1 MKLFDVKA
9 AARLLGIA
17 VCLASAFFLF
27 SAIVYS
33 QQITGSISG
42 TVTDTSGAV
51 ITNAAV
57 TIHNDDTGTDIRTVH
72 TDASGV
78 YHATLLPIGR
88 YTLSFSADGFQ
99 TYIAKQ
105 LNLHV
110 GTQVTLSATLKPGA
124 VTQQVTV
131 TASSTPVDLSNGA
144 QQSTIT
150 GTQIREL
157 ELNNRNF
164 EQLVTLQPGVSSSL
178 PNIVGFGIENTDS
191 VSVNGARPTANN
203 WTVDGADVND
213 SGSNATLLNVP
224 SVDALQEFT
233 LARSTYDA
241 QYGRSGGGQIN
252 VMTKSGTN
260 QFHGDAYEFDR
271 NSAFD
276 ATPFF
281 TNESGGTKPPLTYN
295 DFGFTFGGPFYIPN
309 VYNTDKSKTFFFVS
323 EEWRRTGIPET
334 QTAILP
340 TAGELQG
347 NFNGIATLNP
357 ALAPAGCIT
366 NNVISPSCFSHN
378 AQAYIQNVYSRFQP
392 NVPGTQELITSPTA
406 INNFRQDIVRVDQQI
421 SQKVQVFARWMDD
434 QVPTTE
440 PGGLF
445 SGEPLP
451 GISSTATNAPGKNFV
466 AHVTAQ
472 LSPNIVNESAFNY
485 TWGAINS
492 NITGIINNP
501 SFLSSLNE
509 TGFPYT
515 DPYGRVPGISISG
528 LTGVG
533 IPVAPYFERNIDKE
547 VYDNLSLIDGNHSI
561 RTGFD
566 AQVMRKS
573 ENAVN
578 PTNGNFSFNG
588 SNGLN
593 PFADFLLGQAQVFS
607 QANRDI
613 VPNIHFTNFETY
625 VQDDWK
631 VRPNFTL
638 NIGVRYSFLPTPY
651 DSNGIL
657 DNFDP
662 ALFNPALAPA
672 INPATGQFVPGL
684 ATPSNYANGII
695 VGRNGCI
702 TLQGIL
708 STPKGVAGPACSPYG
723 NEVNPSPTN
732 NFAPRFGFAWDPFKT
747 GKTSIRGG
755 YGIYYDRSLNGI
767 WEQNQFQNPP
777 FVQSISLNNAS
788 FDNPSNG
795 VASASLLNPN
805 NLHSTGTPLWPT
817 ENFQDWNFSIQREIT
832 PNTMAEVAYVG
843 SKGTNLIGIFDFNQ
857 VPEAARLANPTAAA
871 NALRPFP
878 GYNAISTIG
887 NGFNSEYNSLQA
899 SLNHRM
905 SHGLTMGIAYTWEN
919 NLTNASSDRSTAP
932 YDTYNFANNY
942 GPANFNRGQVF
953 VANYVYDLP
962 FFLKR
967 NDLIGR
973 TLGGW
978 EVSGITS
985 YETGFPT
992 TIFQFTDPFDS
1003 ALNGFTGIGIDP
1015 SVVAPRP
1022 DVVPG
1027 QNIAGPRTIG
1037 EFFNPAAFTEASGH
1051 FGTAGRG
1058 LVTGPGTE
1066 NWDLALMKN
1075 IRFSERFSG
1084 QLRGEFFNAFN
1095 HTNPNAIDNFLGDP
1109 TFGQVIG
1116 TADPRIIQFGFKLYF

>member
-1 MKLFDVKA
+1 MSCRKGPFPSAVVLLAIAILLFFP
-9 AARLLGIA
+9 LG
-17 VCLASAFFLF
+17 SFP
-27 SAIVYS
+27 
-33 QQITGSISG
+33 QQITGTIRG
-42 TVTDTSGAV
+42 TVSDPSGA
-51 ITNAAV
+51 IIPGATV
-57 TIHNDDTGTDIRTVH
+57 TIHDNGTGTDVRTLK
-72 TDASGV
+72 TDASGFYV
-78 YHATLLPIGR
+78 ATLLPIGN
-88 YTLSFSADGFQ
+88 YTVSIAAKGFQ
-99 TYIAKQ
+99 TFVSKGI
-105 LNLHV
+105 NLHASV
-110 GTQVTLSATLKPGA
+110 QVTVNATLQPGM
-124 VTQQVTV
+124 VSQKVTV
-131 TASSTPVDLSNGA
+131 TASATPLNLANGA
-144 QQSTIT
+144 QEQTIT

-164 EQLVTLQPGVSSSL
+164 EQLVTLEPGVSSAL
-178 PNIVGFGIENTDS
+178 PDIVGFGIENTDS
-191 VSVNGARPTANN
+191 VSVDGVRASANN
-203 WTVDGADVND
+203 WTVDGSDIND
-213 SGSNATLLNVP
+213 SGSNLTLLNVP

-241 QYGRSGGGQIN
+241 QYGRSGGGQVN

-281 TNESGGTKPPLTYN
+281 TNLSGGTKPPLTYN

-309 VYNTDKSKTFFFVS
+309 HYNTDKSKTFFFVS

-340 TAGELQG
+340 TSAELG
-347 NFNGIATLNP
+347 GDFNGIATLNP
-357 ALAPAGCIT
+357 ADAPAGCIS

-378 AQAYIQNVYSRFQP
+378 AQVYIQNVYSKFQP

-406 INNFRQDIVRVDQQI
+406 INNYRQDIVRVDQAI
-421 SQKVQVFARWMDD
+421 SQKVQFFARYMND

-445 SGEPLP
+445 ASEPLP
-451 GISSTATNAPGKNFV
+451 GISSTATNAPGRNIV

-472 LSPNIVNESAFNY
+472 LSPSIVNEAAFNY

-492 NITGIINNP
+492 NITGIIDNP
-501 SFLSSLNE
+501 SFLSALNE

-533 IPVAPYFERNIDKE
+533 IPVAPYHERNIDKE
-547 VYDNLSLIDGNHSI
+547 VYDNFSVIQGNHSI

-566 AQVMRKS
+566 VQMMRKS

-578 PTNGNFSFNG
+578 PTNGNFSFTNF
-588 SNGLN
+588 NTLD
-593 PFADFLLGQAQVFS
+593 PFANFLLGQSQFFS
-607 QANRDI
+607 QTNRDI
-613 VPNIHFTNFETY
+613 VPDIEFSNVEAY

-631 VRPNFTL
+631 VKSNFTL
-638 NIGVRYSFLPTPY
+638 NLGLRYSFLPTPY
-651 DSNGIL
+651 DVNGIL

-662 ALFNPALAPA
+662 ALFNPALAPP
-672 INPATGQFVPGL
+672 IDPTTGNFLPGL
-684 ATPSNYANGII
+684 ATPANYANGII
-695 VGRNGCI
+695 IGQNGCL
-702 TLQGIL
+702 TLQGVL
-708 STPKGVAGPACSPYG
+708 PVPKGVPGPACSPYG
-723 NEVNPSPTN
+723 QQVNPNVTT

-767 WEQNQFQNPP
+767 WEQNQFADPP
-777 FVQSISLNNAS
+777 FIKSITLDNAS
-788 FDNPSNG
+788 FDNPSSG
-795 VASASLLNPN
+795 VPAASLLSPN
-805 NLHSTGTPLWPT
+805 NLHSTGTPGWPT
-817 ENFQDWNFSIQREIT
+817 EYIQDWNFSIQRELT
-832 PNTMAEVAYVG
+832 QNTLLEVAYVA
-843 SKGTNLIGIFDFNQ
+843 SKGTHLLGIFDFNQ
-857 VPEAARLANPTAAA
+857 VPVAARLANPTVVA
-871 NALRPFP
+871 NALRPYP

-887 NGFNSEYNSLQA
+887 NGFNSEYNSLQV

-905 SHGLTMGIAYTWEN
+905 GHGLTFGAAYTWSN
-919 NLTNASSDRSTAP
+919 DLTDSSSDRSTAP
-932 YDTYNFANNY
+932 YDTYNFAENY
-942 GPANFNRGQVF
+942 GPANFNRGQIF
-953 VANYVYDLP
+953 IANYVYDLP
-962 FFLKR
+962 FFSHR
-967 NDLIGR
+967 NDLVGR

-978 EVSGITS
+978 EVSGITTFES
-985 YETGFPT
+985 GFPT
-992 TIFQFTDPFDS
+992 TVFQFLDPFD
-1003 ALNGFTGIGIDP
+1003 AVQNGFTGIGIDP

-1027 QNIAGPRTIG
+1027 QSVTGPRTIA
-1037 EFFNPAAFTEASGH
+1037 EFFNTAAFTEASGH

-1058 LVTGPGTE
+1058 LVTGPGTN

-1075 IRFSERFSG
+1075 MRFSERFTG

-1109 TFGQVIG
+1109 TFGQVLG